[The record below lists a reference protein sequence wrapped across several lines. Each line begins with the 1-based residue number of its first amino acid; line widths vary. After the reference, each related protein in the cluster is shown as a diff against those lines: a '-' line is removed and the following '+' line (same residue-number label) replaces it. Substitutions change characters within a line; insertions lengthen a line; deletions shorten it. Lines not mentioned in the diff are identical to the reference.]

1 MATKPLVCIF
11 SVVCDDGID
20 EIERPI
26 IEQSGADIVV
36 VNNLEE
42 FEPVIPE
49 MDVLIIANA
58 DINRE
63 VLTKAKKCKAVVRHG
78 MGVDNVDV
86 KAATDLG
93 IMVCNVPDF
102 NLEEV
107 SDHALAFSLALARYM
122 PQYNWTIQQDKTWH
136 HMSYPVPKRIGSM
149 QMGIVGFGKIG
160 RFLARKAKP
169 LFGEVTAYDPFMNHE
184 AAAEMGVRVYEDLD
198 DLMRESDIVSI
209 HVPMIEETYHLID
222 DRRIRLMKPSASLVN
237 TSRGSL
243 VDMEALTVALR
254 DGVIAGA
261 GFDVIEGEFSPDM
274 NHPMFREKRFF
285 FTPHTAWYTQDAL
298 KKLRT
303 ISSEEA
309 RDVVMGKIPIGRLNG
324 VPIRQV

>member
-1 MATKPLVCIF
+1 MAKPIVCIF
-11 SVVCDDGID
+11 SVVCEDGID

-26 IEQSGADIVV
+26 IEQSGAEIVV
-36 VNNLEE
+36 VNTLEE

-49 MDVLIIANA
+49 MEVLIIANA

-86 KAATDLG
+86 AAATDLG

-122 PQYNWTIQQDKTWH
+122 PQYNWTIQQDRTWH

-160 RFLARKAKP
+160 RYLARKAKP

-209 HVPMIEETYHLID
+209 HVPMTEETYHLID

-243 VDMEALTVALR
+243 VDMNALTKALQE
-254 DGVIAGA
+254 GVIAGA
-261 GFDVIEGEFSPDM
+261 GFDVIEGEFSPDFS
-274 NHPMFREKRFF
+274 HPMFSEKRFF

-298 KKLRT
+298 RKLRT

>member
-1 MATKPLVCIF
+1 MAKPLVCIF

-107 SDHALAFSLALARYM
+107 SDHALAFALALARYM
-122 PQYNWTIQQDKTWH
+122 PQYNWTVQQDKTWH

-149 QMGIVGFGKIG
+149 QLGIVGFGKIG
-160 RFLARKAKP
+160 RYLARKAKP

-184 AAAEMGVRVYEDLD
+184 VAKEMGVRVYEDLD
-198 DLMRESDIVSI
+198 DLMREADIISI
-209 HVPMIEETYHLID
+209 HVPMVEETFHLID

-243 VDMEALTVALR
+243 VDMDALTVALQE
-254 DGVIAGA
+254 GVIAGA

-324 VPIRQV
+324 VPIREV